1 MAPRARNRNFLP
13 ILLGIGAILGLAVLG
28 YGAPARAAA
37 GPWLDQEQARLRLI
51 AGDRIDETVRVGLQ
65 FALQPGW
72 KIYWRAPGDA
82 GYPPTVDWSD
92 SDNLAKA
99 EMLWPVPHRFSLF
112 GLETFGY
119 SDEVVL
125 PVDGRMERPGETV
138 RLRANVDYLI
148 CEQICI
154 PRQAMLSLDLPPGVS
169 ASSSEG
175 ALIDSYR
182 TLVPG
187 DGTAVGLSLQGA
199 MLTGDMEKPV
209 LRVTA
214 SSQTPFQTPDVLIEA
229 PPGFSFGKPETE
241 LRDGGMIAVLDLPVV
256 GAPAQA
262 VLEGKRLTLTVTD
275 GQRGMEREVVAR
287 FADSASGGAGG
298 LAALASV
305 LGLAFL
311 GGLILNL
318 MPCVLPVLSLKLLA
332 VAKQSGRARGD
343 IRAGFLASAAGI
355 LVSFLVLAGAA
366 IALKSLGLRVGWGIQ
381 FQQPLFLAAMA
392 LVVTLFAYNLFGFF
406 EISLPRWAAALG
418 VSGSAPGKAVSA
430 RRQLGNHFLTGAF
443 ATLLATPCSAPF
455 LGTAL
460 GFALAR
466 GPSEIVLIFST
477 LGLGLALPYLLI
489 AASPRLIGWL
499 PRPGAWMVILK
510 RILGLALAG
519 TAVWLLSVLVAQVGL
534 VATFGVGALLIGLG
548 LVLWHGHAGGERR
561 FATPALAGILAVA
574 AVALPAALAER
585 AGQGEPA
592 QISVATG
599 EWQPFEPDRIAGL
612 VAQGK
617 IVFVDITAD
626 WCITCRVNKAL
637 VLDKEQV
644 LERLKADNVIAMRG
658 DWTRP
663 SDEISRYL
671 ERFGRYGIPF
681 DAVYGPG
688 SPAGVAL
695 PELLSVDEVLQMLD
709 RAGGV

>member
-1 MAPRARNRNFLP
+1 MAARVKNRCFLP
-13 ILLGIGAILGLAVLG
+13 IFIGIGAILGLAALAH
-28 YGAPARAAA
+28 APDARAAA
-37 GPWLDQEQARLRLI
+37 GPWLDQEQASLRLI
-51 AGDRIDETVRVGLQ
+51 GGERAGETVWAGLQ
-65 FALQPGW
+65 FTLQPGW

-82 GYPPTVDWSD
+82 GYPPKVDWSG
-92 SDNLAKA
+92 SGNLADA
-99 EMLWPVPHRFSLF
+99 EVFWPVPHRFSLF

-125 PVDGRMERPGETV
+125 PVDVRADRSGEAV
-138 RLRANVDYLI
+138 RLRADVDYLI
-148 CEQICI
+148 CEKICI
-154 PRQAMLSLDLPPGVS
+154 PRQATLSLDLPADAP
-169 ASSSEG
+169 SSSPEG
-175 ALIDSYR
+175 ALIERYR
-182 TLVPG
+182 ALVPG
-187 DGTAVGLSLQGA
+187 DGTAVGLTFQA
-199 MLTGDMEKPV
+199 AVLTGDTAKPV

-214 SSQTPFQTPDVLIEA
+214 RSQTPFQNPDVLVEA
-229 PPGFSFGKPETE
+229 PPGFAFGKPAVTVG
-241 LRDGGMIAVLDLPVV
+241 DGGTIATVDLPVV
-256 GAPAQA
+256 AEPAQA

-275 GQRGMEREVVAR
+275 GARGMEREIVAR
-287 FADSASGGAGG
+287 FADTATGDSGAWATLIGI
-298 LAALASV
+298 

-332 VAKQSGRARGD
+332 VAKQSGRAHGD

-366 IALKSLGLRVGWGIQ
+366 IAFKALGLRIGWGIQ
-381 FQQPLFLAAMA
+381 FQQPLFLGAMA
-392 LVVTLFAYNLFGFF
+392 LVVALFAYNLFGFY

-418 VSGSAPGKAVSA
+418 AGGPAGHDRRHLGS
-430 RRQLGNHFLTGAF
+430 HFLTGAF

-466 GPSEIVLIFST
+466 GPSEILLIFIA

-499 PRPGAWMVILK
+499 PRPGAWMITLR

-519 TAVWLLSVLVAQVGL
+519 TAVWLLSVLMSQIGL
-534 VATFGVGALLIGLG
+534 AATLGVGALLIGLG
-548 LVLWHGHAGGERR
+548 LVLWHGGAGGERR

-574 AVALPAALAER
+574 AVALPAATAER
-585 AGQGEPA
+585 DRQSQAVPA
-592 QISVATG
+592 SEAASG
-599 EWQPFEPDRIAGL
+599 WHAFEPERIAGL

-617 IVFVDITAD
+617 TVFVDITAD
-626 WCITCRVNKAL
+626 WCITCKINKTL
-637 VLDKEQV
+637 VLDNASVRQ
-644 LERLKADNVIAMRG
+644 RLAGADVVAMRG
-658 DWTRP
+658 DWTLP

-681 DAVYGPG
+681 NAVYGPG
-688 SPAGVAL
+688 SPAGAAL
-695 PELLSVDEVLQMLD
+695 PELLSVDAVLQTLE
-709 RAGGV
+709 RAGGG

>member
-1 MAPRARNRNFLP
+1 MASRARNRDFLP
-13 ILLGIGAILGLAVLG
+13 ILLGFAAILGLAVLG
-28 YGAPARAAA
+28 YGAPVRAAA
-37 GPWLDQEQARLRLI
+37 GSWLDQEQARLRLI
-51 AGDRIDETVRVGLQ
+51 AGNRTDEIVSVGLQ

-82 GYPPTVDWSD
+82 GYPPTVEWSD
-92 SDNLAKA
+92 SNNLAGA

-125 PVDGRMERPGETV
+125 PIEARLERPGEAV

-154 PRQAMLSLDLPPGVS
+154 PRQAMLSLDLPPGAS
-169 ASSSEG
+169 ASSREG

-182 TLVPG
+182 ALVPG
-187 DGTAVGLSLQGA
+187 DGTAVGLSLQEA
-199 MLTGDMEKPV
+199 VLTGELEKPV

-214 SSQTPFQTPDVLIEA
+214 RSQAPFQTPDVLIEA
-229 PPGFSFGKPETE
+229 PPGFSFGKPKTDM
-241 LRDGGMIAVLDLPVV
+241 RDGGMTAVVDLPVV
-256 GAPAQA
+256 SAPAQA

-287 FADSASGGAGG
+287 FAESASDRAGG
-298 LAALASV
+298 LAALASI

-332 VAKQSGRARGD
+332 VAKQSGRAHGE

-366 IALKSLGLRVGWGIQ
+366 IALKALGLRVGWGIQ
-381 FQQPLFLAAMA
+381 FQQPLFLAVMA

-406 EISLPRWAAALG
+406 EIGLPRWAAALG
-418 VSGSAPGKAVSA
+418 TGGSAPVGTGST
-430 RRQLGNHFLTGAF
+430 RRRLGNHFLTGAF

-466 GPSEIVLIFST
+466 GPSEIVLIFAT

-499 PRPGAWMVILK
+499 PRPGAWMVVLR

-534 VATFGVGALLIGLG
+534 VATLGVGALLIGLG
-548 LVLWHGHAGGERR
+548 LVLWHGHTGGERR

-574 AVALPAALAER
+574 AVALPAVLAER
-585 AGQGEPA
+585 AGQGKPA
-592 QISVATG
+592 QISVAAG

-644 LERLKADNVIAMRG
+644 RERLKADNVIAMRG

-663 SDEISRYL
+663 SDEISLYL

-688 SPAGVAL
+688 SPTGAAL

-709 RAGGV
+709 RASGG